1 MVEIR
6 LIETATA
13 TFNEAAYE
21 KAEGDS
27 FEVTVTLGEAFVE
40 TEVTLP
46 VSAFFTVPP
55 VTVKAWSRRVL

>member
-6 LIETATA
+6 LIGTATA

-27 FEVTVTLGEAFVE
+27 FEVTVTL
-40 TEVTLP
+40 
-46 VSAFFTVPP
+46 P